1 MRETWAW
8 WHSTWAS
15 VTWTERSPAADPIRS
30 RRGPPV
36 TASNSAPRARETA
49 GPIAAER
56 CELDPLFSPGAFHT
70 SIIPCVWP
78 DPTSV
83 IDKFALRRQR
93 LRNDRLS
100 DKQASRKE
108 GRHKKALKLDLY
120 TSKCILRACSCALTG
135 DEAIRKNCSASQH
148 EVISYST
155 AYCHAGQIMD
165 AGK

>member
-1 MRETWAW
+1 
-8 WHSTWAS
+8 
-15 VTWTERSPAADPIRS
+15 
-30 RRGPPV
+30 
-36 TASNSAPRARETA
+36 
-49 GPIAAER
+49 
-56 CELDPLFSPGAFHT
+56 
-70 SIIPCVWP
+70 CVWP

-155 AYCHAGQIMD
+155 AYCHADTPPVPNYKSFQEFWRV
-165 AGK
+165 KSFKV